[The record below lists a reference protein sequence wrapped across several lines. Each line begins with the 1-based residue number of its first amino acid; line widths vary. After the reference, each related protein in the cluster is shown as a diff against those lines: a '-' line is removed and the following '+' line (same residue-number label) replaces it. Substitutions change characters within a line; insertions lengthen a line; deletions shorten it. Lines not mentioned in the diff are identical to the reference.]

1 MAPSTRWHRPWLLAP
16 FGHGYP
22 ETGASGGQGTVKST
36 VAERQRCEYRVA
48 MTTPRDPRY
57 VGYRFPAEVITI
69 AVWLYFRFP
78 LSLRMVEE
86 MLWRPAA
93 SP

>member
-1 MAPSTRWHRPWLLAP
+1 MTA
-16 FGHGYP
+16 G
-22 ETGASGGQGTVKST
+22 GTVKST
-36 VAERQRCEYRVA
+36 VAVRQGCGYRVA
-48 MTTPRDPRY
+48 MTTPRDARY
-57 VGYRFPAEVITI
+57 VGYRFPAEVIAT

-86 MLWRPAA
+86 MRQPAA